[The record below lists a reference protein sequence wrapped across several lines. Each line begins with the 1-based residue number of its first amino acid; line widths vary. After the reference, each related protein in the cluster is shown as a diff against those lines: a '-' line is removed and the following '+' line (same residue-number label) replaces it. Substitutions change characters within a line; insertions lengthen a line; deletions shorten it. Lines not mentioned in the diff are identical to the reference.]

1 MQPTEC
7 CQFVQIYRASQAAQ
21 RSVCRSVRLPV
32 SPACLSGLSL
42 PWPVHH
48 YIQGRNAKTA
58 LLTIATGT
66 DWLKVLAS
74 VVVGS

>member
-21 RSVCRSVRLPV
+21 RSVCPFLLH
-32 SPACLSGLSL
+32 ACLFCLSCLSL

-48 YIQGRNAKTA
+48 YVQGRNAKTA